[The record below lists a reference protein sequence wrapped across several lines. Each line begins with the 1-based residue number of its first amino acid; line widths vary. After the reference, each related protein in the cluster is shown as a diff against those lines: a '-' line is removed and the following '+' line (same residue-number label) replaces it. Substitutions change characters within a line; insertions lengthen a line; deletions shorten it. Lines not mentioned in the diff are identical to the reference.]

1 MQSKMNHPKKIT
13 TKQFPA
19 MSREDYSTTNDIPLW
34 VNHENIDFRS
44 STEML
49 EWVSND
55 KVNFILS
62 DMVYDAMI
70 YCLSEKVN
78 EIIVATIWVKN
89 ETNIDVVI
97 RKPNFQK
104 IFSSYTERLMKA
116 EQYEK
121 LAVIKKQIEKYDLE
135 M

>member
-1 MQSKMNHPKKIT
+1 MNHPKKIT

-44 STEML
+44 SAEML

>member
-1 MQSKMNHPKKIT
+1 
-13 TKQFPA
+13 
-19 MSREDYSTTNDIPLW
+19 
-34 VNHENIDFRS
+34 
-44 STEML
+44 
-49 EWVSND
+49 
-55 KVNFILS
+55 
-62 DMVYDAMI
+62 MVYDAMI